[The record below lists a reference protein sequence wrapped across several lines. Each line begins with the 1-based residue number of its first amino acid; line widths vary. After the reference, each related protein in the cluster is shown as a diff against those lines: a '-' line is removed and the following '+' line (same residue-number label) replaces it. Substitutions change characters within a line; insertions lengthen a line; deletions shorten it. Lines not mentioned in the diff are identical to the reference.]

1 MYDEPFYE
9 CQTITYDDII
19 NELKLYIKSGDV
31 NLIVKEALKEMGD
44 PDLKKFS
51 IKGYAVYLRP
61 TLINKV
67 KNVKNV

>member
-1 MYDEPFYE
+1 MHDQPFYE
-9 CQTITYDDII
+9 CKTITYDDII

-44 PDLKKFS
+44 PDLEKFS
-51 IKGYAVYLRP
+51 IKSYAVHLRP

-67 KNVKNV
+67 KNV